1 MKNID
6 RRLDLSSKFMQMGQA
21 LMEEGKETRDISVS
35 QIGTILI
42 FLSGIIFDNEDINKF
57 SELVSMY
64 SAKKILDNMEAN
76 QDAALIDVK
85 YAADNET
92 YEGLIEK
99 IEKLRKIN
107 KKNNKDDKKDE

>member
-1 MKNID
+1 MKNTD

-21 LMEEGKETRDISVS
+21 LMEEGKETRDISIS

-42 FLSGIIFDNEDINKF
+42 FLAGISFDDDDINKF

-64 SAKKILDNMEAN
+64 SAKKVLENMEAEHN
-76 QDAALIDVK
+76 AFYMDVK
-85 YAADNET
+85 EEADKET

-99 IEKLRKIN
+99 IERLRKTN